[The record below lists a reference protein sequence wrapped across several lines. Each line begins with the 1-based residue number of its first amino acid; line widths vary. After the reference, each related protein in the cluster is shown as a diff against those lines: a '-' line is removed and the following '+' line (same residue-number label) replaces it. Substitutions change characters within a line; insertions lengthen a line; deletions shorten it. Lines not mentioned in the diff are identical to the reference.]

1 MIVYNVDLVANN
13 SESEN
18 LIKMLQRNIC
28 FPVHPRD
35 PFSRKNTLFL
45 VIKYLIFNFH
55 KTLRNSKVTNL
66 IDY

>member
-35 PFSRKNTLFL
+35 PFL
-45 VIKYLIFNFH
+45 VIKYLIFNFQ